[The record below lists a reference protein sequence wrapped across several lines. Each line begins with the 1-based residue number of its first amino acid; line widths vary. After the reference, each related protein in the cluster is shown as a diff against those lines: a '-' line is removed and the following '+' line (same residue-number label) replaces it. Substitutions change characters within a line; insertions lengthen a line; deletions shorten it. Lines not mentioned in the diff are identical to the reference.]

1 MGGKYR
7 REATPSRRD
16 QQVTEK
22 GRAKIVVAEDTEM
35 VRKFVVRCLERF
47 GYASLEAEDG
57 AQALDRIRADKADLV
72 LCDLRM
78 PNLDGLGLLKHVK
91 QEWPDLPVVV
101 MSGEGVLQ
109 DAIGALQLG
118 AWDYVAKPIEPA
130 SLAHAIGKALEK
142 AMLINENRRQR
153 AELEAVNRQL
163 HASLMLLEEDED
175 AGRQIQLRMLPRDRQ
190 RFGRYLFTRDVVPS
204 GFLSGD
210 FIDAFSIDDR
220 HWGFYLADVSGH
232 GVSSALITVLL
243 RTFVQRQ
250 VASYARSQDRLIMS
264 PAQLLMR
271 LNQEMAREDL
281 DKHLTIFY
289 GIIDL
294 KEDSLLCAN
303 AGHFPWPILFGDG
316 ATTVLEQPGLPVGLA
331 PDTRYEERRLLL
343 PSPMSLSVFS
353 DGVLEV
359 LPQPTLD
366 GKLAYLREL
375 FGRPKVSVEQARR
388 ALHLQE
394 SSVLP
399 DDVAMLIVQ
408 HEGGDHGNVSVA

>member
-1 MGGKYR
+1 
-7 REATPSRRD
+7 
-16 QQVTEK
+16 VTEL
-22 GRAKIVVAEDTEM
+22 GRAKIVVADDTEM
-35 VRKFVVRCLERF
+35 VRRFVVRALERF
-47 GYASLEAEDG
+47 GYTALEAEDG
-57 AQALDRIRADKADLV
+57 VQALDCIRAGRPDLV

-78 PNLDGLGLLKHVK
+78 PNLDGLGLLKRVR

-101 MSGEGVLQ
+101 MSGEGLLE

-130 SLAHAIGKALEK
+130 PLAHAISKALEK
-142 AMLINENRRQR
+142 AALIDENRRQR
-153 AELEAVNRQL
+153 SELEAVNRDL
-163 HASLMLLEEDED
+163 RASLVLLAEDED

-204 GFLSGD
+204 SFLSGD

-232 GVSSALITVLL
+232 GVSSALVTVLL

-250 VASYARSQDRLIMS
+250 VASYARSRDSLILS
-264 PAQLLMR
+264 PAELLMR
-271 LNQEMAREDL
+271 LNQEMARDDL

-294 KEDSLLCAN
+294 EEDSLLYAS
-303 AGHFPWPILFGDG
+303 AGHFPWPVLCADG
-316 ATTVLEQPGLPVGLA
+316 AITVLEQPSLPVGLA
-331 PDTRYEERRLLL
+331 PDTCYEERQLHL
-343 PSPMSLSVFS
+343 PPAMSLSVFS

-366 GKLAYLREL
+366 GKLEYLRQF

-388 ALHLQE
+388 ELHLQDGA
-394 SSVLP
+394 VLP
-399 DDVAMLIVQ
+399 DDVAILIVQ
-408 HEGGDHGNVSVA
+408 REGGEHGNLPSA